1 MGKRIRAQRKGRGT
15 STFKSSS
22 QKRIAPAKYPHMTKE
37 EIDAVTEAEISQ
49 ILHEVGRGAPLAL
62 LKLETGESYY
72 TVVPEGTYEGEKVQ
86 LGDKAPIKIG
96 NVLTVGRIP
105 EGTLICN
112 IELSPNDGG
121 KFARS
126 SGAYATV
133 TGHTSKGTIV
143 KLPSG
148 KTRYL
153 NDLCRATIG
162 VVSGGGR
169 LEKPFLKAGEKFH
182 LMRAKGKLY
191 PQTRGMAMIAAA
203 HPHGSSKRGAHK
215 VKIVSHNAPPGQKV
229 GLIAARSSG
238 RGKRRR
244 KRGK

>member
-15 STFKSSS
+15 STFKSAA
-22 QKRIAPAKYPHMTKE
+22 QKKVAPAQYPHMTKE
-37 EIDAVTEAEISQ
+37 EIDGVTEAEISQ
-49 ILHEVGRGAPLAL
+49 ILHEPGRGAPLAL

-72 TVVPEGTYEGEKVQ
+72 TVVPEGTYKGEKIQ
-86 LGDKAPIKIG
+86 LGCRAPIKIG
-96 NVLTVGRIP
+96 NVLPVGKIP
-105 EGTLICN
+105 EGTMVCN

-121 KFARS
+121 KIARS
-126 SGAYATV
+126 SGSYATV
-133 TGHTSKGTIV
+133 TGHTPKGTIV

-148 KTRYL
+148 KTRYV

-182 LMRAKGKLY
+182 LMRAKGKSY
-191 PQTRGMAMIAAA
+191 PRTRGMAMVAAA

-215 VKIVSHNAPPGQKV
+215 VRIVSHDAPPGQKV
-229 GLIAARSSG
+229 GLIAAKSSG

-244 KRGK
+244 KKGK